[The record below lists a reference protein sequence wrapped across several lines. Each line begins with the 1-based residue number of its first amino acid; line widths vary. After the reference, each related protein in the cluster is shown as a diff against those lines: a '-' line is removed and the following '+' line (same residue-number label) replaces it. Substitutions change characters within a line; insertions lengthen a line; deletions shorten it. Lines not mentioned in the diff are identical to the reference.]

1 MYVNFDNLH
10 FPNTRNK
17 DLFFENYNHVLHHS
31 PHRISQKTQLLIEN
45 ARTKIADYLNC
56 FSGEIVFSASVYQ
69 NIDVLFNVLFLLR
82 IKHLIL
88 LETEKQWII
97 DYIVN
102 KAQREKIEISF
113 VDFTSL
119 GVLDLKSLE
128 SLLVKNNNSFLY
140 LSHLNNYS
148 GIFVPTKKI
157 AQICKKYHCFWALD
171 CSESLPLI
179 NIDLSQIQPDIAFF
193 SSQNL
198 SSFLPIHAIF
208 LSNNLIS
215 DSEFEHVNF
224 LTKRKFSLEHFF
236 AIDLFS
242 SFLNDNDQRK
252 SSVNSYFKELQQ
264 YFFTKSE
271 NLKTSVLVLFKN
283 LKNTSPQFV
292 HLLLPYSDFWIERF
306 DIEGIAVH
314 ELSFTNKKLFIENK
328 SFILLSFS
336 EENTKDQIDYF
347 IDKLNKI
354 LG

>member
-1 MYVNFDNLH
+1 MFINFDHLH
-10 FPNTRNK
+10 FPNSRNI
-17 DLFFENYNHVLHHS
+17 DLTFENYHHLLHYS
-31 PHRISQKTQLLIEN
+31 PHSISRKAQLLIEN
-45 ARTKIADYLNC
+45 ARSKISDYLNC
-56 FSGEIVFSASVYQ
+56 LSGEIVFSTSIFQ
-69 NIDVLFNVLFLLR
+69 SIDVLFNVVFLLKV
-82 IKHLIL
+82 KHLIL

-119 GVLDLKSLE
+119 GVLDLKSFE
-128 SLLVKNNNSFLY
+128 NLLVKNNNSFLY

-157 AQICKKYHCFWALD
+157 AQICKKYHSYWALD

-179 NIDLSQIQPDIAFF
+179 NIDLSQILPDIAFF

-198 SSFLPIHAIF
+198 SSLLPIHAIY
-208 LSNNLIS
+208 LSSNLIS

-242 SFLNDNDQRK
+242 SSLIQIEKRK
-252 SSVNSYFKELQQ
+252 LHTNSYFKELQQ
-264 YFFTKSE
+264 YFFTKSK

-292 HLLLPYSDFWIERF
+292 HLLLPYSDYWIERF

-314 ELSFTNKKLFIENK
+314 ELSFLNKKMFIDNK

-336 EENTKDQIDYF
+336 EENTKEEIDYF

-354 LG
+354 LE